1 MKNSDLINIGKRS
14 VEMEQSAVQE
24 MLSRIDESFA
34 LACRTLLAC
43 KGRIVVIGIGKS
55 GHIAR
60 KIAATFAST
69 GSPAFFVHSA
79 EAGHGDMGMITE
91 KDVAIMI
98 SYSGKS
104 EELVRLL
111 PIVKRMGIKM
121 IAMTG
126 AATSPLAKA
135 ADIHISVKISKE
147 ACPLNLAPTSSTTA
161 TLVMGDAL
169 AIAMLEARGFTAD
182 DFAFSHPSGALGRKL
197 LLRVSDVMHSDK
209 DIPMVNQTVKVA
221 KALHEM
227 TSKRLGMTTIV
238 DEQKQLVGIFT
249 DGDLRRCLDKQ
260 LDVHQKSV
268 GEVMTTEFQTV
279 KGTALAAEAL
289 KLMDSNKINALP
301 VVDEDNKLI
310 GAMNMH
316 DLLKSGVL

>member
-1 MKNSDLINIGKRS
+1 MNNSDLINIGKRS
-14 VEMEQSAVQE
+14 VELEQSAVQE
-24 MLSRIDESFA
+24 MLSRIDENFA
-34 LACRTLLAC
+34 LACRILLAC

-60 KIAATFAST
+60 KIASTFAST

-91 KDVAIMI
+91 KDVAIMV

-126 AATSPLAKA
+126 SATSPLAKA

-161 TLVMGDAL
+161 TLVMGDAM

-182 DFAFSHPSGALGRKL
+182 NFAFSHPSGSLGRKL
-197 LLRVSDVMHSDK
+197 LLRVSDVMHSGK
-209 DIPMVNQTVKVA
+209 DIPMVNRTVNIVE
-221 KALHEM
+221 ALQEM

-238 DEQKQLVGIFT
+238 DGKKQLVGIFT
-249 DGDLRRCLDKQ
+249 DGDLRRCLDKR

-268 GEVMTTEFQTV
+268 GEVMTTKFQTIREN
-279 KGTALAAEAL
+279 ALAAEAL

>member
-1 MKNSDLINIGKRS
+1 MNNSDLINIGKRS
-14 VEMEQSAVQE
+14 VELEQSAVQE
-24 MLSRIDESFA
+24 MLSRIDENFA
-34 LACRTLLAC
+34 LACRILLAC

-60 KIAATFAST
+60 KIASTFAST

-91 KDVAIMI
+91 KDVAIMV

-126 AATSPLAKA
+126 SATSPLAKA

-161 TLVMGDAL
+161 TLVMGDAI

-182 DFAFSHPSGALGRKL
+182 NFAFSHPSGALGRKL
-197 LLRVSDVMHSDK
+197 LLRVSDVMHSGK
-209 DIPMVNQTVKVA
+209 DIPMVNRTVNIVE
-221 KALHEM
+221 ALQEM

-238 DEQKQLVGIFT
+238 DEKKQLVGIFT
-249 DGDLRRCLDKQ
+249 DGDLRRCLDKR
-260 LDVHQKSV
+260 LDVHQKAV

-279 KGTALAAEAL
+279 RGSALAAEAL

>member
-14 VEMEQSAVQE
+14 VEMEQGAVQE
-24 MLSRIDESFA
+24 MLSRIDENFA

-60 KIAATFAST
+60 KIASTFAST
-69 GSPAFFVHSA
+69 GSPSFFVHSA

-126 AATSPLAKA
+126 SATSPLAKA

-161 TLVMGDAL
+161 TLVMGDAM

-197 LLRVSDVMHSDK
+197 LLRVSDVMHSGK
-209 DIPMVNQTVKVA
+209 DIPMVNRTVKIA

-249 DGDLRRCLDKQ
+249 DGDLRRCLDKR

-268 GEVMTTEFQTV
+268 GEVMTTKFQTV
-279 KGTALAAEAL
+279 RGTALAAEAL

>member
-14 VEMEQSAVQE
+14 VEMEQGAVQE
-24 MLSRIDESFA
+24 MLSRIDENFA

-60 KIAATFAST
+60 KIASTFAST

-91 KDVAIMI
+91 KDIAIMV

-104 EELVRLL
+104 EELVRLI
-111 PIVKRMGIKM
+111 PIIKRMGIKM

-126 AATSPLAKA
+126 SATSPLAKA

-161 TLVMGDAL
+161 TLVMGDAM

-182 DFAFSHPSGALGRKL
+182 NFAFSHPSGSLGRKL
-197 LLRVSDVMHSDK
+197 LLRVSDVMHSGK
-209 DIPMVNQTVKVA
+209 DIPMVNRTVNIVE
-221 KALHEM
+221 ALHEM

-238 DEQKQLVGIFT
+238 DGKKQLVGIFT
-249 DGDLRRCLDKQ
+249 DGDLRRCLDKR

-268 GEVMTTEFQTV
+268 GEVMTTKFQTI
-279 KGTALAAEAL
+279 GENALAAEAL